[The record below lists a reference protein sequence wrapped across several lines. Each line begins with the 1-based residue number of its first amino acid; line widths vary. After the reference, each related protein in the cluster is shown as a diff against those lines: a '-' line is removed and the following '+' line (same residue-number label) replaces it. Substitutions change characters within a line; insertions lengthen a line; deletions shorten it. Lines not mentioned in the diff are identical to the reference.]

1 MKWIGHGF
9 IIYQSI
15 HVDGAEQEV
24 DTTFNN
30 DKHAHY
36 VWTLNIFSNVD
47 TNIIG
52 IDNATW
58 LYDLLSYMYIILR
71 TLNYR
76 IIMGIFA

>member
-30 DKHAHY
+30 DKLKHAHY
-36 VWTLNIFSNVD
+36 V
-47 TNIIG
+47 
-52 IDNATW
+52 
-58 LYDLLSYMYIILR
+58 
-71 TLNYR
+71 
-76 IIMGIFA
+76 

>member
-24 DTTFNN
+24 DTTSNN

-36 VWTLNIFSNVD
+36 V
-47 TNIIG
+47 
-52 IDNATW
+52 
-58 LYDLLSYMYIILR
+58 
-71 TLNYR
+71 
-76 IIMGIFA
+76 